1 MQAALKNLEM
11 RYQDNK
17 KIERVIKEALRED
30 LGKGDIT
37 TSISISDSIKKKAFI
52 ISKESGVLCG
62 IDIARRVFK
71 SVDAS
76 VKFKTLVKEGESFTK
91 DTKIAVVSGRASSIL
106 KAERAALN
114 FLYYLSG
121 IATYTRKFIEKAK
134 NDKVKIMDTRKT
146 TPTLRFL
153 EKYAVRVGGG
163 YNHRFGLWDGVI
175 IKDNHL
181 KAFGII
187 RDKFIDNDK
196 LGELITILRKKTD
209 LPIEIEVESIKE
221 LKAVMRYNP
230 DIVMLDNFNL
240 QQLRRAVL
248 WRNSN
253 YPRIKLEASGGV
265 NFKNISSI
273 VNTGVDFVSIGAL
286 THSAPC
292 IDYSLEISDE

>member
-1 MQAALKNLEM
+1 M
-11 RYQDNK
+11 RYRDNK
-17 KIERVIKEALRED
+17 KIDRIVKEALKED

-37 TSISISDSIKKKAFI
+37 TGLSISDSIKKNAFI

-71 SVDAS
+71 KIDTA
-76 VKFKTLVKEGESFTK
+76 VKFKVLIKEGYSFSKNTR
-91 DTKIAVVSGRASSIL
+91 IAVITGKASSIL
-106 KAERAALN
+106 RAERVALN

-121 IATYTRKFIEKAK
+121 IATYTRKFTQRVKR
-134 NDKVKIMDTRKT
+134 NKVKIMDTRKT

-163 YNHRFGLWDGVI
+163 YNHRFGLWDGII

-181 KAFGII
+181 KAFGIVRNKLVDEDRLRKLI
-187 RDKFIDNDK
+187 TVLRDKTK
-196 LGELITILRKKTD
+196 

-221 LKAVMRYNP
+221 FKAVMKYKP
-230 DIVMLDNFNL
+230 DIVMLDNFKTTDL
-240 QQLRRAVL
+240 VKAVYY
-248 WRNSN
+248 RNRY
-253 YPRIKLEASGGV
+253 YPKINLEASGGI
-265 NFKNISSI
+265 NLKNVGSI
-273 VNTGVDFVSIGAL
+273 AETGVDFISAGAL